1 MKLSQF
7 KFKLPDENIGLEPP
21 YHRDEAR
28 LMVLHKKTGEIEHRI
43 FKDII
48 DYFGDGDAFIFNDS
62 QVFPARLYGN
72 KEKTGAL
79 IEVFLLR
86 ELNADMRLW
95 DVLVDPARKIR
106 IGNKLYFG
114 EDNSLVAE
122 VIDNTTSRGRTL
134 RFLYDG
140 DRDKT
145 IRESREE
152 FKQSLFALGRTPV
165 PEWVK
170 EETDESDAENFQTIY
185 ASKEGAVSA
194 PAAGLHFSREL
205 LNRMILND
213 VEKSFITVH
222 MGIGHFRS
230 VDVEDLSKHR
240 VDSEHMI
247 ISQQASDEINGTK
260 RAGGKICAVGV
271 TVLRALETYVTT
283 NNEIRPNDTWT
294 NKFIFPPY
302 EFSIADAFVSNFH
315 LPGSTMLMMEAAFGG
330 FDKVMHAYEVALEQD
345 YRFGPYGDALL
356 IV

>member
-7 KFKLPDENIGLEPP
+7 NFDLPEEKIAKEPTRW
-21 YHRDEAR
+21 RDECK
-28 LMVLHKKTGEIEHRI
+28 LMVLHKDSGEIEHRQ
-43 FKDII
+43 FKDILE
-48 DYFGDGDAFIFNDS
+48 YFGKGDRFVFNDTK
-62 QVFPARLYGN
+62 VFPAKLFGK
-72 KEKTGAL
+72 KEKTGAD
-79 IEVFLLR
+79 IMVFLLR
-86 ELNADMRLW
+86 ELNREQRLW
-95 DVLVDPARKIR
+95 DVIVEPARKIR

-114 EDNSLVAE
+114 EDESMVAE

-140 DRDKT
+140 PY
-145 IRESREE
+145 EE
-152 FKQSLFALGRTPV
+152 FKESLFALGRTPV

-170 EETDESDAENFQTIY
+170 EDVDEADAENFQTIY

-205 LNRMILND
+205 MNRMILND
-213 VEKSFITVH
+213 VEKTFITVH

-247 ISQQASDEINGTK
+247 ISDQAAAEINGTK
-260 RAGGKICAVGV
+260 RAGHKICAVGV
-271 TVLRALETYVTT
+271 TVIRALETYVTT
-283 NNEIRPNDTWT
+283 SKEIRANDTWT

-302 EFSIADAFVSNFH
+302 DFSIADAFVSNFH
-315 LPGSTMLMMEAAFGG
+315 LPCSTMLMMEAAFGG
-330 FDKVMHAYEVALEQD
+330 FEKVMNAYEVALEND